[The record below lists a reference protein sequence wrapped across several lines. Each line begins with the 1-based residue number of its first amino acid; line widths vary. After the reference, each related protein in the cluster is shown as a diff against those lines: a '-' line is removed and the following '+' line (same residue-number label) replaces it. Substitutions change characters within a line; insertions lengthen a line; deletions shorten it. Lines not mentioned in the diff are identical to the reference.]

1 MPGNG
6 SGADGLRAGAE
17 CVWKGFVEGTLKV
30 LEAFHVR
37 KGFDVGCSE
46 GNFGPHG
53 VVWYVVKGLAW
64 EVCL

>member
-46 GNFGPHG
+46 GYFGPHG
-53 VVWYVVKGLAW
+53 LVW
-64 EVCL
+64 